1 MLLREAAAAASVFVV
16 AAGIEE
22 VAVVVVIEEED
33 GACASASVV
42 SAALR
47 ACGLCLPLDAEAAEP
62 LSWALERWKVFIWRC
77 AGGEKGWRK
86 VFLEK
91 RDLRGGQSKR
101 QIFLGLFASQGRRF
115 RVPRV
120 DKRVQRI

>member
-42 SAALR
+42 SASAALR

-86 VFLEK
+86 VFLQVSASPAPRMPAWPRE
-91 RDLRGGQSKR
+91 
-101 QIFLGLFASQGRRF
+101 GLA
-115 RVPRV
+115 P
-120 DKRVQRI
+120 